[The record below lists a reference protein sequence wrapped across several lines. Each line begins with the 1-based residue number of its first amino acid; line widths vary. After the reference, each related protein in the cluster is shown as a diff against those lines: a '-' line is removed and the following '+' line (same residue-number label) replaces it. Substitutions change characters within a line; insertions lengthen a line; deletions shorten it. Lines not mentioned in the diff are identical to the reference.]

1 MYKLWI
7 VIIVLALIIV
17 YMIIFISVNDVIQL
31 KDDISVRE
39 ARILYMEQK
48 LLDKDFAY
56 TACKVEI
63 DRLDS
68 LILGAEMYEIVKDTL
83 MSAILHIGTLQSTMD
98 RAGIVYLKW
107 IIDSILSEGYFED
120 IEEQVEY
127 FEGLGE

>member
-7 VIIVLALIIV
+7 VIMVLALIIV

-48 LLDKDFAY
+48 LTDKDFAY

-68 LILGAEMYEIVKDTL
+68 LIVGAEMYETVKEVL
-83 MSAILHIGTLQSTMD
+83 MSAILYIGTLRSIMD
-98 RAGIVYLKW
+98 RTGVAYPEW
-107 IIDSILSEGYFED
+107 IIDSILTKGYFED
-120 IEEQVEY
+120 MEEQVEY